1 MSVAPVPSLQTTP
14 VRDTTQKDLEAAL
27 TFIRSFPDCSSWN
40 ILLLDQERKNA
51 LVHRPQL
58 STQAL
63 LAELS
68 VWMKLPCHFFIR
80 PNLNSVVMIDL
91 DNFTGSL
98 SKLLQLHPRALV
110 QTSRQSYQLWLTLD
124 QRHQARDAQI
134 VTQELTK
141 ALGGDPCS
149 ARITQVGR
157 LPGSINRKPEKQC
170 HTHLLYSGLANLDEA
185 QYLQLTSNPQ
195 MRLQHG
201 SVQTD
206 SAPPK
211 RDISRDD
218 WREACHFFESNPQA
232 TLEDAIQHC
241 PLLAKRGNQD
251 YYARLTLNKAMNH
264 VRAKGASASAGSR
277 QPSASVEP
285 PSGAQASGMAP
296 AAPQYVTLSQVQQIV
311 QDALQRQSAS
321 SSHSTKTCHQCKAN
335 KNRDLFSHTQ
345 WLQKDG
351 VCLACRPVE
360 ERFRRRALSGKV
372 CAACEIEKPRDQYS
386 NTQWEKGT
394 ASKCIACCST
404 PQANNAKVWVRSCM
418 AQLQARCAIFC
429 REMPGLQTKHLQ
441 GPPAAKTAAL
451 ASAWSSWRCCG
462 LGFENHDA
470 GVRRQ
475 VEPSA
480 RMRFHLWTGM
490 ELGFELQRR
499 HTAGRSR
506 HYDQVLHRR

>member
-1 MSVAPVPSLQTTP
+1 
-14 VRDTTQKDLEAAL
+14 
-27 TFIRSFPDCSSWN
+27 
-40 ILLLDQERKNA
+40 
-51 LVHRPQL
+51 
-58 STQAL
+58 
-63 LAELS
+63 
-68 VWMKLPCHFFIR
+68 MKLPCHFFIR

-241 PLLAKRGNQD
+241 PLLAKRGNQ
-251 YYARLTLNKAMNH
+251 AHPTGFLTI
-264 VRAKGASASAGSR
+264 VYRFCS
-277 QPSASVEP
+277 QPSYITFNKSCLILPMCDNRYFTLVMLPSPCFIAS
-285 PSGAQASGMAP
+285 SRCALRDLCFTHHS
-296 AAPQYVTLSQVQQIV
+296 AAP
-311 QDALQRQSAS
+311 
-321 SSHSTKTCHQCKAN
+321 
-335 KNRDLFSHTQ
+335 LF
-345 WLQKDG
+345 
-351 VCLACRPVE
+351 VR
-360 ERFRRRALSGKV
+360 
-372 CAACEIEKPRDQYS
+372 
-386 NTQWEKGT
+386 T
-394 ASKCIACCST
+394 AT
-404 PQANNAKVWVRSCM
+404 P
-418 AQLQARCAIFC
+418 
-429 REMPGLQTKHLQ
+429 
-441 GPPAAKTAAL
+441 
-451 ASAWSSWRCCG
+451 
-462 LGFENHDA
+462 D
-470 GVRRQ
+470 
-475 VEPSA
+475 
-480 RMRFHLWTGM
+480 
-490 ELGFELQRR
+490 
-499 HTAGRSR
+499 
-506 HYDQVLHRR
+506 

>member
-1 MSVAPVPSLQTTP
+1 MVPSFCHCFRIPSTISAAQ
-14 VRDTTQKDLEAAL
+14 DLEAAL

-68 VWMKLPCHFFIR
+68 VPCHSRSRCSTVKMSDRHKYPAYTIYKLFVSALSMPLQAISNHFLAVFIRTSQSLCFDHAEVWMKLPCHFFIR

-241 PLLAKRGNQD
+241 PLLAKRGNQ
-251 YYARLTLNKAMNH
+251 AHPTGFLTI
-264 VRAKGASASAGSR
+264 VYRFCS
-277 QPSASVEP
+277 QPSYITFNKSCLILPMCDNRYFTLVMLPSPCFIAS
-285 PSGAQASGMAP
+285 SRCALRDLCFTHHS
-296 AAPQYVTLSQVQQIV
+296 AAP
-311 QDALQRQSAS
+311 
-321 SSHSTKTCHQCKAN
+321 
-335 KNRDLFSHTQ
+335 LFVRT
-345 WLQKDG
+345 
-351 VCLACRPVE
+351 
-360 ERFRRRALSGKV
+360 
-372 CAACEIEKPRDQYS
+372 
-386 NTQWEKGT
+386 T
-394 ASKCIACCST
+394 T
-404 PQANNAKVWVRSCM
+404 P
-418 AQLQARCAIFC
+418 
-429 REMPGLQTKHLQ
+429 
-441 GPPAAKTAAL
+441 
-451 ASAWSSWRCCG
+451 
-462 LGFENHDA
+462 D
-470 GVRRQ
+470 
-475 VEPSA
+475 
-480 RMRFHLWTGM
+480 
-490 ELGFELQRR
+490 
-499 HTAGRSR
+499 
-506 HYDQVLHRR
+506 

>member
-1 MSVAPVPSLQTTP
+1 
-14 VRDTTQKDLEAAL
+14 
-27 TFIRSFPDCSSWN
+27 
-40 ILLLDQERKNA
+40 
-51 LVHRPQL
+51 
-58 STQAL
+58 
-63 LAELS
+63 
-68 VWMKLPCHFFIR
+68 
-80 PNLNSVVMIDL
+80 MIDL

-241 PLLAKRGNQD
+241 PLLAKRGNQ
-251 YYARLTLNKAMNH
+251 AHPTGFLTI
-264 VRAKGASASAGSR
+264 VYRFCS
-277 QPSASVEP
+277 QPSYITFNKSCLILPMCDNRYFTLVMLPSPCFIASSRCALRDLCFTHHSVRTTTPDWHWTRPWTTFVLKELQLRQ
-285 PSGAQASGMAP
+285 GHASLPLQWNRPVGPKPRAWRLRLRSTSHCLKCNKSFRMLCSDNPLAVLIAP
-296 AAPQYVTLSQVQQIV
+296 RPVPRLHSSNGIYIDIHWNQFIRYMGT
-311 QDALQRQSAS
+311 DAL
-321 SSHSTKTCHQCKAN
+321 HSTSAVTC
-335 KNRDLFSHTQ
+335 
-345 WLQKDG
+345 G
-351 VCLACRPVE
+351 
-360 ERFRRRALSGKV
+360 
-372 CAACEIEKPRDQYS
+372 
-386 NTQWEKGT
+386 
-394 ASKCIACCST
+394 
-404 PQANNAKVWVRSCM
+404 
-418 AQLQARCAIFC
+418 RC
-429 REMPGLQTKHLQ
+429 
-441 GPPAAKTAAL
+441 
-451 ASAWSSWRCCG
+451 
-462 LGFENHDA
+462 
-470 GVRRQ
+470 
-475 VEPSA
+475 
-480 RMRFHLWTGM
+480 
-490 ELGFELQRR
+490 
-499 HTAGRSR
+499 
-506 HYDQVLHRR
+506 